1 MPLEDPSDN
10 YITDLNHVHFGIP
23 GGWNPD
29 NENDN
34 DDDDFWFDAALEDE
48 EMIDA
53 EFLDSH
59 DGWNLFPGDLKIN
72 QRSVLFWLLIWLR
85 SHFLGYA
92 SFLGVE
98 AYLDRESYFLGYD
111 KVCRERLLSPISFL
125 L

>member
-1 MPLEDPSDN
+1 M
-10 YITDLNHVHFGIP
+10 
-23 GGWNPD
+23 
-29 NENDN
+29 
-34 DDDDFWFDAALEDE
+34 
-48 EMIDA
+48 MDA
-53 EFLDSH
+53 EFLDSR